1 MPEQDFFPVS
11 PDSAA
16 RRLKAI
22 RGCTNVATPSYRR
35 FGKDFFD
42 NLSIGYGYGG
52 YAYDGRHRGPAER
65 MADHYGLIAGQRV
78 LDVGCAKGFLMVEFA
93 GLGLRVAGLDV
104 SRYAAQTAHID
115 VRNRIVT
122 GDMNQELPWN
132 DRSFDL
138 VICKEVLPYLPPSKQ
153 AWALRELT
161 RVAKKPEAVFVEIQC
176 WASFRIF
183 PLRNRR
189 PTRCSINSL
198 GFGKAS
204 STRSACCWPMRP
216 SCTATKRAGAST
228 AFGLS

>member
-93 GLGLRVAGLDV
+93 GLGLQVAGLDV

-161 RVAKKPEAVFVEIQC
+161 RVAKKPEAVFIEIQC
-176 WASFRIF
+176 GRFTQEIELMRQWDGLHQTIATPAWWQRMFDAAGYKGDWHFKVLF
-183 PLRNRR
+183 P
-189 PTRCSINSL
+189 I
-198 GFGKAS
+198 
-204 STRSACCWPMRP
+204 
-216 SCTATKRAGAST
+216 GAE
-228 AFGLS
+228 A